1 MWRNVHLVD
10 VVDLSEE
17 GFIEIFFLFKVRW
30 NNTKMKNT
38 DAYSKKSV
46 TDTNVLLE
54 TIVNTFFLIQKYLRI
69 DKLSFLLSYAK
80 ESSTPCC

>member
-1 MWRNVHLVD
+1 
-10 VVDLSEE
+10 
-17 GFIEIFFLFKVRW
+17 
-30 NNTKMKNT
+30 MKNT